1 MGPLPSKRV
10 IRTRPF
16 ENIGIDYF
24 APITTKQGADFR
36 KIYGIILICI
46 TTRLLH
52 IELVHEMST
61 EMVLTSLRRFFA
73 HRGVPATITSDNGPS
88 FLLGN

>member
-24 APITTKQGADFR
+24 GPITTKQGEDYHR
-36 KIYGIILICI
+36 KTYGIILTCM

-52 IELVHEMST
+52 IKLVLEMST
-61 EMVLTSLRRFFA
+61 EMLLMTLRRSFA
-73 HRGVPATITSDNGPS
+73 RKGVPATITSDN
-88 FLLGN
+88 